1 MQAHYIKFLSLPTW
15 ERFQLCILEWYQLKL
30 NKKDLYYFWQFHFE
44 TTGKHFV
51 IWKTWQY
58 LKKNNVKN
66 VYLIQGGRCQR
77 KQWKVGTVF
86 FEVAFRIK
94 PMAFEMVVSHCSSSR
109 GNQQPVHVW
118 DICYMTNSH
127 VNFFPAS
134 RLPSFSLS
142 LSLWLMLSC
151 VTIFCQGHL
160 LLASRL

>member
-30 NKKDLYYFWQFHFE
+30 NKKDSYSFWQFHFE

-51 IWKTWQY
+51 IWKSWQY
-58 LKKNNVKN
+58 LKKYNVKN

-86 FEVAFRIK
+86 FEVAFR
-94 PMAFEMVVSHCSSSR
+94 MNLMVVSHCSSSR

-118 DICYMTNSH
+118 DICHATNSH
-127 VNFFPAS
+127 VNLFPPS
-134 RLPSFSLS
+134 RLPSFS

-160 LLASRL
+160 LASRL